1 MQMSDTI
8 SSEWHI
14 NLLDGRCVDI
24 RYLKD
29 EDIYLEDMVHSICNQ
44 NRYMGR
50 TAFPYSVGHHSILV
64 EDMVIRDLGKTC
76 RASCVALMHDFGEA
90 FYYDL
95 ARGIKRGL
103 VKMAPEFQTL
113 MADID
118 RKIYRK
124 FNLHDYEKYH
134 DVVKKWDNRVAVAE
148 KHQVFNGIEQQW
160 PLATKDV
167 EPADVRVSY
176 MLQSAQKSTIIAR
189 FNTYMACIEKRGW

>member
-1 MQMSDTI
+1 MQMTDTI

-29 EDIYLEDMVHSICNQ
+29 EDIYLDDILQSICNQ

-50 TAFPYSVGHHSILV
+50 TSFPYSVGHHSLLV
-64 EDMVIRDLGKTC
+64 HDMVRRECGPS

-90 FYYDL
+90 YYYDIS
-95 ARGIKRGL
+95 RGIKRGL
-103 VKMAPEFQTL
+103 VKMAPEFNTL

-134 DVVKKWDNRVAVAE
+134 DVVKVWDNRVAVAE
-148 KHQVFNGIEQQW
+148 KNQVFSGVEQQW
-160 PLATKDV
+160 PLATKDI

-176 MLQSAQKSTIIAR
+176 MLQSSQKATITAL
-189 FNTYMACIEKRGW
+189 FNTYMTCIEKRSW